1 MGSMKLKIPSTGKVY
16 VDANLIIYRV
26 EQVEPYLSA
35 CASMWEAAEQGLV
48 HLVTSDLTL
57 LEVLVKPIRDG
68 NNVLASIYRAMFDNA
83 MEISSIAIT
92 KNILDIA
99 GTLRAKH
106 GLKSPDAI
114 HAATAL
120 HLNASSFITNDSG
133 FRRVPNL
140 PVLVVSECL

>member
-1 MGSMKLKIPSTGKVY
+1 MGSMKLDIPSNGKVY

-26 EQVEPYLSA
+26 EQIEPYLSA
-35 CASMWEAAEQGLV
+35 CASMWEAAEQGRI
-48 HLVTSDLTL
+48 HMFTSDLTL
-57 LEVLVKPIRDG
+57 LEVSVKPIRDG
-68 NNVLASIYRAMFDNA
+68 NNFLASLYRTMFDNA
-83 MEISSIAIT
+83 IEISSIAIT
-92 KNILDIA
+92 KDILEIA
-99 GTLRAKH
+99 GALRAKH

-120 HLNASSFITNDSG
+120 HLNAASFITNDSG